1 MHIAQFCAGFLY
13 MSYIILGTNVNI
25 GGSIILHVSVLIKEA
40 ADPAD
45 DIGRRGGEFLSQ
57 NNSGASLIQFFGLFD
72 TLHSLQ
78 LVYLTLL
85 SLIDSTLAFLISM

>member
-1 MHIAQFCAGFLY
+1 

-45 DIGRRGGEFLSQ
+45 DIGRRGGEVQSKQ
-57 NNSGASLIQFFGLFD
+57 QRGVFD
-72 TLHSLQ
+72 TVFWPL
-78 LVYLTLL
+78 
-85 SLIDSTLAFLISM
+85 

>member
-45 DIGRRGGEFLSQ
+45 DIGRRGGSFSVKTTAGRL
-57 NNSGASLIQFFGLFD
+57 
-72 TLHSLQ
+72 
-78 LVYLTLL
+78 
-85 SLIDSTLAFLISM
+85 

>member
-45 DIGRRGGEFLSQ
+45 DIGRRGGGGSQ
-57 NNSGASLIQFFGLFD
+57 SKQQRGVFD
-72 TLHSLQ
+72 TVFWPL
-78 LVYLTLL
+78 
-85 SLIDSTLAFLISM
+85 